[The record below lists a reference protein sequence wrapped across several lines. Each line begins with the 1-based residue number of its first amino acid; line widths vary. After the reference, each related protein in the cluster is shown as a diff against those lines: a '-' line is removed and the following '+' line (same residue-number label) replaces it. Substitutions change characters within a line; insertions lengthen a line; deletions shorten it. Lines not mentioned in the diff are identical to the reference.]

1 MRFVRRSIKL
11 PVAIHYVL
19 EQVFSFLKLSISS
32 LLTIAGFQDRKGMQN
47 LEIAYS

>member
-11 PVAIHYVL
+11 SVVIHYVL

-32 LLTIAGFQDRKGMQN
+32 LGNK
-47 LEIAYS
+47 AYGSYAITPRNDFGRI